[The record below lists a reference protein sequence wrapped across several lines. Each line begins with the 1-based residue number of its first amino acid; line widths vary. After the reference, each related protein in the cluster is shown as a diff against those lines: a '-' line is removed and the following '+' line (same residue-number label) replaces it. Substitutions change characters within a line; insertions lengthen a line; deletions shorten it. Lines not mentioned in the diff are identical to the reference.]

1 MNGVDKLTGELAKI
15 AKELSKAIPKGYA
28 ELVREYQASFIS
40 MLTVSIVLLIVLGV
54 VTFFIARDFV
64 KKAKKLIAVC
74 VSPEFK
80 NNNEDEDE
88 AYTSMLLIV
97 LLIEACVL
105 CLLIIF
111 IGQNI
116 GDTIFNMQRVFAPNY
131 YMIRG
136 LLK

>member
-1 MNGVDKLTGELAKI
+1 MNGVDKLTGELADI

-28 ELVREYQASFIS
+28 ELVREYQASFIA
-40 MLTVSIVLLIVLGV
+40 MMTVSIVLIIVLGIA
-54 VTFFIARDFV
+54 TFFIAKNFI
-64 KKAKKLIAVC
+64 KKVKKLIAIY
-74 VSPEFK
+74 VSPK
-80 NNNEDEDE
+80 SSNYKNED
-88 AYTSMLLIV
+88 YTLALFIV
-97 LLIEACVL
+97 LFIEACVL

-116 GDTIFNMQRVFAPNY
+116 KDLIFNMQRVFAPNY

>member
-1 MNGVDKLTGELAKI
+1 MNGVDKLTGELADI

-40 MLTVSIVLLIVLGV
+40 MLTVSIVLIIVLSIA
-54 VTFFIARDFV
+54 TFFIAKDFV
-64 KKAKKLIAVC
+64 KKAKELIELYIIPSSVT
-74 VSPEFK
+74 VK
-80 NNNEDEDE
+80 DENR
-88 AYTSMLLIV
+88 ATV
-97 LLIEACVL
+97 LFTVLFIEACVL

-136 LLK
+136 ILK

>member
-1 MNGVDKLTGELAKI
+1 MSGVDKLTGELADI
-15 AKELSKAIPKGYA
+15 AKELNKAIPKGYA

-40 MLTVSIVLLIVLGV
+40 MLIVSIVLIIVLSIA
-54 VTFFIARDFV
+54 TFFIAKDFV
-64 KKAKKLIAVC
+64 KKAKKLVAIY
-74 VSPEFK
+74 VSPK
-80 NNNEDEDE
+80 SSTNKNED
-88 AYTSMLLIV
+88 YTLTLSIV
-97 LLIEACVL
+97 LFIEACVL

-116 GDTIFNMQRVFAPNY
+116 NDMIFNMQRVFAPNY

>member
-1 MNGVDKLTGELAKI
+1 MSGVDKLTGELADI
-15 AKELSKAIPKGYA
+15 AKELNKAIPKGYA

-40 MLTVSIVLLIVLGV
+40 MLTISIVLIIVLSIA
-54 VTFFIARDFV
+54 TFFIAKDFV
-64 KKAKKLIAVC
+64 KKAKELIELYIIPSSVTVKDGNRA
-74 VSPEFK
+74 
-80 NNNEDEDE
+80 
-88 AYTSMLLIV
+88 TV
-97 LLIEACVL
+97 LFTVLFIEACVL

>member
-1 MNGVDKLTGELAKI
+1 MNGVDKLTGELADI

-54 VTFFIARDFV
+54 ATFFVAKDFV
-64 KKAKKLIAVC
+64 KKTKKLTTVYIVPNS
-74 VSPEFK
+74 VTPK
-80 NNNEDEDE
+80 E
-88 AYTSMLLIV
+88 ANQATV
-97 LLIEACVL
+97 LFIILFIEACVL
-105 CLLIIF
+105 FLLIVF
-111 IGQNI
+111 IGYNI
-116 GDTIFNMQRVFAPNY
+116 KDMIFNMQRVFAPNY

>member
-1 MNGVDKLTGELAKI
+1 MSGVDKLTGELADI
-15 AKELSKAIPKGYA
+15 AKELNKAIPKGYA

-40 MLTVSIVLLIVLGV
+40 MLTISIVLIIVLSI
-54 VTFFIARDFV
+54 VTFFIAKDFV
-64 KKAKKLIAVC
+64 KKAKELIELYIIPSSVTVKDGNRA
-74 VSPEFK
+74 
-80 NNNEDEDE
+80 
-88 AYTSMLLIV
+88 TV
-97 LLIEACVL
+97 LFTVLFIEACVL

-136 LLK
+136 ILK

>member
-1 MNGVDKLTGELAKI
+1 MNGVDKLTGELADI

-54 VTFFIARDFV
+54 ATFFIAKDFV
-64 KKAKKLIAVC
+64 KKTKKLTTVYIVPNS
-74 VSPEFK
+74 VTPK
-80 NNNEDEDE
+80 E
-88 AYTSMLLIV
+88 ANQATV
-97 LLIEACVL
+97 LFIILFIEACVL
-105 CLLIIF
+105 FLLIVF
-111 IGQNI
+111 IGYNI
-116 GDTIFNMQRVFAPNY
+116 KDMIFNMQRVFAPNY

>member
-1 MNGVDKLTGELAKI
+1 MNGVDKLTGELADI

-40 MLTVSIVLLIVLGV
+40 MLTVSIVLLIVLCLA
-54 VTFFIARDFV
+54 TFFIVKDFV
-64 KKAKKLIAVC
+64 KKAKKLIAIF

-80 NNNEDEDE
+80 NNNEDET
-88 AYTSMLLIV
+88 YTSMLIIV
-97 LLIEACVL
+97 LFIEAGIL
-105 CLLIIF
+105 CFLIIF

-116 GDTIFNMQRVFAPNY
+116 GDMIFNMQRVFAPNY

>member
-1 MNGVDKLTGELAKI
+1 MNGVDKLTGELADI

-40 MLTVSIVLLIVLGV
+40 MLTVSTILVIVLSIA
-54 VTFFIARDFV
+54 TFFIAKDFV
-64 KKAKKLIAVC
+64 KKAKELIELYIIPSSVTVKDGNRA
-74 VSPEFK
+74 
-80 NNNEDEDE
+80 
-88 AYTSMLLIV
+88 TV
-97 LLIEACVL
+97 LFTVLFIEACVL

>member
-1 MNGVDKLTGELAKI
+1 MSGVDKLTGELADI
-15 AKELSKAIPKGYA
+15 AKELNKAIPKGYA

-40 MLTVSIVLLIVLGV
+40 MLTISIVLIIVLSIA
-54 VTFFIARDFV
+54 TFFIAKDFV
-64 KKAKKLIAVC
+64 KKAKELIELYIIPSSVTVKDGNRA
-74 VSPEFK
+74 
-80 NNNEDEDE
+80 
-88 AYTSMLLIV
+88 TV
-97 LLIEACVL
+97 LSTVLFIEACVL

-136 LLK
+136 ILK

>member
-1 MNGVDKLTGELAKI
+1 MNGVDKLTGELADI

-40 MLTVSIVLLIVLGV
+40 MLTISIVLLIVLGV
-54 VTFFIARDFV
+54 ATFFIAKDFI
-64 KKAKKLIAVC
+64 KKTKKLITVYF
-74 VSPEFK
+74 VPNSTSPKDANQATVLF
-80 NNNEDEDE
+80 
-88 AYTSMLLIV
+88 IV
-97 LLIEACVL
+97 LFIEACVL

>member
-1 MNGVDKLTGELAKI
+1 MNGVDKLTGELVDI

-40 MLTVSIVLLIVLGV
+40 MLTISIVLLIVLGV
-54 VTFFIARDFV
+54 ATFFIAKDFI
-64 KKAKKLIAVC
+64 KKTKKLITVYF
-74 VSPEFK
+74 VPNSTSPKDANQATVLF
-80 NNNEDEDE
+80 
-88 AYTSMLLIV
+88 IV
-97 LLIEACVL
+97 LFIEACVL

-136 LLK
+136 ILK

>member
-1 MNGVDKLTGELAKI
+1 MSGVDKLTGELADI
-15 AKELSKAIPKGYA
+15 AKELNKAIPKGYA

-40 MLTVSIVLLIVLGV
+40 MLTISIVLIIVLSIA
-54 VTFFIARDFV
+54 TFFIAKDFV
-64 KKAKKLIAVC
+64 KKAKELIELYIIPSSVTVKDGNRA
-74 VSPEFK
+74 
-80 NNNEDEDE
+80 
-88 AYTSMLLIV
+88 TV
-97 LLIEACVL
+97 LFTVLFIEACVL

-136 LLK
+136 ILK

>member
-1 MNGVDKLTGELAKI
+1 MSGVDKLTGELADI
-15 AKELSKAIPKGYA
+15 AKELNKAIPKGYA

-40 MLTVSIVLLIVLGV
+40 MLTISIVLIIVLSIA
-54 VTFFIARDFV
+54 TFFIAKDFV
-64 KKAKKLIAVC
+64 KKAKKLVAIY
-74 VSPEFK
+74 VSPKSSNNK
-80 NNNEDEDE
+80 NES
-88 AYTSMLLIV
+88 YTSMLSTV
-97 LLIEACVL
+97 LFIEACVL

-136 LLK
+136 ILK

>member
-1 MNGVDKLTGELAKI
+1 MNGVDKLTGELADI

-40 MLTVSIVLLIVLGV
+40 MLTISIVLLIVLGV
-54 VTFFIARDFV
+54 ATFFIAKDFV
-64 KKAKKLIAVC
+64 KKTKKLITVYIVPNSVTPKDANKATVL
-74 VSPEFK
+74 F
-80 NNNEDEDE
+80 
-88 AYTSMLLIV
+88 IV
-97 LLIEACVL
+97 LFIEACVL

-116 GDTIFNMQRVFAPNY
+116 GDMIFNMQRVFAPNY

>member
-1 MNGVDKLTGELAKI
+1 MNGVDKLTGELADI

-40 MLTVSIVLLIVLGV
+40 MLTVSIILLIVLSIAI
-54 VTFFIARDFV
+54 FFIAKDFV
-64 KKAKKLIAVC
+64 KKAKKLVAIY
-74 VSPEFK
+74 VSPESSNNK
-80 NNNEDEDE
+80 NES
-88 AYTSMLLIV
+88 YTFTLSIV
-97 LLIEACVL
+97 LLIEAVVLCVL
-105 CLLIIF
+105 LML

>member
-80 NNNEDEDE
+80 NNNEDE